1 MAQQQSDSGVFAGDF
16 RRWREVATGLARF
29 PALTLI
35 IFMRMRCGF
44 RLLSYAS
51 LFGTAFFLFLLNGI
65 GNLHVAIP
73 LAGRFGATN
82 STESLRNFALLFL
95 ALGLWQRH
103 LRWRELLSGVLW
115 HTRSRGVSYFE
126 FLPLR
131 LDWVYRFVDPILAF
145 LGGMC
150 IRKLGYNGLGLWIMF
165 SALCLR
171 IVEDYAHEKSLER
184 ECDIH
189 DSLVEN
195 EVMAETAAHFAGQNN
210 ADVKVR
216 SLKDTGGIPTG
227 ADATLEAQ
235 IAKRKRDAASRKN
248 DGDLAGVRS

>member
-1 MAQQQSDSGVFAGDF
+1 MKGQNTMAQPQSDSDVFPGGF
-16 RRWREVATGLARF
+16 RQWREFLTALARF

-35 IFMRMRCGF
+35 VFMRMRCGF

-73 LAGRFGATN
+73 LAGRFGATH

-95 ALGLWQRH
+95 VVGLWQRH
-103 LRWRELLSGVLW
+103 LRWRDLLRGELW
-115 HTRSRGVSYFE
+115 HTRSRRVSYFE

-131 LDWVYRFVDPILAF
+131 LDWIYRFVDPILAC

-150 IRKLGYNGLGLWIMF
+150 ICRLGFNGLGLWVMF

-171 IVEDYAHEKSLER
+171 IVEDYAHERSLER

-189 DSLVEN
+189 DSLVEKSDGGDGGAFCG
-195 EVMAETAAHFAGQNN
+195 AE
-210 ADVKVR
+210 
-216 SLKDTGGIPTG
+216 
-227 ADATLEAQ
+227 
-235 IAKRKRDAASRKN
+235 
-248 DGDLAGVRS
+248 